1 MAKTKWVEYNSW
13 AAEKDDQDDNG
24 FDYRMEAKVTK
35 GSMGSMIDPPEPDD
49 VDIASILVRPLGAQP
64 GDAWAPLTSDEFESR
79 FGEAE
84 LDHAINQLNMAAYEQ
99 PEDGGD
105 FIDDEIGGF

>member
-1 MAKTKWVEYNSW
+1 MAKPKVKWVEYSSW
-13 AAEKDDQDDNG
+13 AEDREGIA

-64 GDAWAPLTSDEFESR
+64 GDAWTSMTSDEFESR

-84 LDHAINQLNMAAYEQ
+84 LDHAITQLNMAAYEQ

-105 FIDDEIGGF
+105 FIDDEVGGFF

>member
-1 MAKTKWVEYNSW
+1 MKSKWVEYSSW

-35 GSMGSMIDPPEPDD
+35 GSMGSLIDPPEPDD
-49 VDIASILVRPLGAQP
+49 VDIDSILVRPLGSHPSDPWTAMT
-64 GDAWAPLTSDEFESR
+64 ADEFESR
-79 FGEAE
+79 FGEDE
-84 LDHAINQLNMAAYEQ
+84 LNHAIDQLNMAAYEL

-105 FIDDEIGGF
+105 FIDEY